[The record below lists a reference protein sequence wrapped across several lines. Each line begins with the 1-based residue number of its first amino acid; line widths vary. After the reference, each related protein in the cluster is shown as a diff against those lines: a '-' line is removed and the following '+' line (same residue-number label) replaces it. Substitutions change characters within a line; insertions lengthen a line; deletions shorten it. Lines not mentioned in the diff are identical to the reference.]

1 MRDLQWYA
9 FKDPNATNSNI
20 TVTSNV
26 NETITNLEDFGT
38 DTIISLDS
46 WGLTCGGNA
55 IIFLTILGFFVTFDD
70 EYDF

>member
-1 MRDLQWYA
+1 M
-9 FKDPNATNSNI
+9 
-20 TVTSNV
+20 
-26 NETITNLEDFGT
+26 NETITNLNETITNFGDFGT

-55 IIFLTILGFFVTFDD
+55 IIYLTILGFFVTFDD